1 MNVASTANPSFTPF
15 VEPGRLTISVLPRV
29 PARPRDSHARG
40 NAGPDAARSASAI
53 PSASSSRIAAV
64 ASGVTSRTVRPVPP
78 VVSTTS
84 TSPESAQRAS
94 LPEMR
99 SVSSATTLRTTTSYP
114 RSAAQSTTASPD
126 VSARWPTAPRSEIVR
141 MPIRIIPSLTVPY
154 RLLPSSFRPMRHER
168 EIHDFGRHSLTA
180 DVDLDLRPRL
190 GAVARQIGRS
200 DTGVHGWGHSPA
212 AHDVDLRAIHKHR
225 VSMPRNRLRL

>member
-1 MNVASTANPSFTPF
+1 LFLVFVFFFFQAEDGIRDVAVTGVQTCALP
-15 VEPGRLTISVLPRV
+15 IS
-29 PARPRDSHARG
+29 
-40 NAGPDAARSASAI
+40 
-53 PSASSSRIAAV
+53 
-64 ASGVTSRTVRPVPP
+64 
-78 VVSTTS
+78 S

-94 LPEMR
+94 LPEMG

-168 EIHDFGRHSLTA
+168 ELHDFRRRCLTP
-180 DVDLDLRPRL
+180 DVDLNLRPRL
-190 GAVARQIGRS
+190 GALARQLSG
-200 DTGVHGWGHSPA
+200 
-212 AHDVDLRAIHKHR
+212 
-225 VSMPRNRLRL
+225 